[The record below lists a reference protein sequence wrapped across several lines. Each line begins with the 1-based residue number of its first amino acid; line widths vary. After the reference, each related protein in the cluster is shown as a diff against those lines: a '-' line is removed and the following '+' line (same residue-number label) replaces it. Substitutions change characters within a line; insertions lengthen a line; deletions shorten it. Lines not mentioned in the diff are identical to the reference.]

1 MKPLLGAAVLM
12 AMATPAFAAE
22 SDDAAKIRGFSGN
35 EMLPTAKHWLTTI
48 KPPPR
53 CKGFTASHS
62 EWQRGCIVLPR

>member
-35 EMLPTAKHWLTTI
+35 EMLPHCKALVDDDQATT
-48 KPPPR
+48 PMQ
-53 CKGFTASHS
+53 GLYS
-62 EWQRGCIVLPR
+62 ESL